1 MPEVL
6 CLPIRVLQDS
16 ESRRR
21 IQNSWDANLKIYCS
35 SPQNKQKLPLSGHI
49 LRWAWHV
56 TACNAFY
63 DDIVSFCCSIRG
75 RFQNKRIYNF
85 FQCGSY
91 GNVCL
96 LHQTFTLAHIWT
108 PDLLWMSQ
116 SSAPLQARG
125 RCGVKHHPW
134 QGWSGKW
141 RMSPVGGLITNI
153 SNIMSETFLRSSVW
167 KRATT
172 FRLRFHETYDLVY
185 CLLFTT

>member
-6 CLPIRVLQDS
+6 CLRIRVLQHS

-21 IQNSWDANLKIYCS
+21 IQNTWDANLKIYCS

-49 LRWAWHV
+49 LRWVWHV

-63 DDIVSFCCSIRG
+63 DDIVSLLFNSWAFSEQAYLQFLSV
-75 RFQNKRIYNF
+75 RFIWE
-85 FQCGSY
+85 
-91 GNVCL
+91 CL
-96 LHQTFTLAHIWT
+96 FTLAHIWT

-116 SSAPLQARG
+116 SPAPLQAGG
-125 RCGVKHHPW
+125 RWGVKHHPW

-172 FRLRFHETYDLVY
+172 FRRRFHETYDLVY